1 MQFSDFFK
9 LVRFE
14 HAIMLAIAVFIGETV
29 VLGHIPE
36 FTILILL
43 SLLVPIFSEMG
54 SFALNDY
61 LDVDSDRLNKK
72 TERPLVRG
80 AIKPDF
86 AFKFAWL
93 AFIVSTVLAFF
104 INIPTF
110 VIALMFNAFAIL
122 YNYKLKDM
130 PLLGNIYIASTMAI
144 PFIFG
149 NFAVS
154 ARLRVIS
161 LVLAML
167 GFISGIAR
175 EIVKSIQDMEGDML
189 ARKAQTLPILIGRKN
204 ASIFAV
210 IFYIM
215 FIPLSYT
222 PFLYGLKMSAIP
234 MILIF
239 IGNLGILYNI
249 LLVYKAIH
257 ESDKS
262 SKQYLKKARNVTLAA
277 LFIGLVGYLAAV
289 I

>member
-14 HAIMLAIAVFIGETV
+14 HAIMLAIAVFIVETV

-161 LVLAML
+161 LVLA
-167 GFISGIAR
+167 
-175 EIVKSIQDMEGDML
+175 
-189 ARKAQTLPILIGRKN
+189 RKAQTLPILIGRKN

>member
-1 MQFSDFFK
+1 MF
-9 LVRFE
+9 
-14 HAIMLAIAVFIGETV
+14 AIAVLIGEIV
-29 VLGHIPE
+29 VLGQVPD
-36 FTILILL
+36 FTLLILL

-80 AIKPDF
+80 AIKPEF
-86 AFKFAWL
+86 AFKFAWF
-93 AFIVSTVLAFF
+93 AFIFSTVLAFF
-104 INIPTF
+104 INIHAF
-110 VIALMFNAFAIL
+110 VIALVFNALAIL

-130 PLLGNIYIASTMAI
+130 PLLGNIYIAFTMAI
-144 PFIFG
+144 PFVFG
-149 NFAVS
+149 NFVVS
-154 ARLRVIS
+154 SRLRVIS

-167 GFISGIAR
+167 GFISGLAR
-175 EIVKSIQDMEGDML
+175 EIVKSIQDVEGDL
-189 ARKAQTLPILIGRKN
+189 RARKAQTLPIVIGRKN
-204 ASIFAV
+204 ASVFAV

-222 PFLYGLKMSAIP
+222 PFLYGLKMSVIP
-234 MILIF
+234 MVLVF

-262 SKQYLKKARNVTLAA
+262 SKGYLRKARNVTLVA
-277 LFIGLVGYLAAV
+277 LFIGLIGYLVAV